1 MAEDL
6 IDEKKQ
12 LARRLVSLRFP
23 IENPAF
29 DLTAALDEP
38 VERIT
43 LADFYNGPVA
53 TWVRLNTRWQW
64 VPVDHSELGDVTT
77 VRDLGRLCFAHL
89 ALKPGTPPEVI
100 AGDRT

>member
-29 DLTAALDEP
+29 DLTAVFDEP
-38 VERIT
+38 FERIT

-64 VPVDHSELGDVTT
+64 VPVRHTDLDEVST
-77 VRDLGRLCFAHL
+77 VRDFGRLCFAHL
-89 ALKPGTPPEVI
+89 ALQPEAPDVSAEDVI
-100 AGDRT
+100 